1 VTRPGRPDRGG
12 RRGQGGFTLIELMI
26 SLVITSML
34 VAMILGIF
42 TTMSAS
48 YRTQQQ
54 VAELQQVLSAA
65 RAQVQKDLAQAGY
78 QMAQGFRWAGDGG
91 TPVPALMITNGSN
104 GPDQLAVFYADPS
117 AQAAVTSIPDPSK
130 GPIDHATVDGPDN
143 FQAGDL
149 VVLTVA
155 GTTDTTLAFESGTR
169 PPEEP
174 AVGDP
179 NDDSNLLARI
189 PLYYA
194 CVLQVDH
201 VTSTDVY
208 FSTSGT
214 WGTSTNAFCDDV
226 YKASNALKMNTI
238 FGTMLYRFVGR
249 AYRID
254 PTRKDLSVFQMS
266 PSGGLVA
273 GDWQDLGLGFT
284 DFQIASRWYDTATGV
299 DTADTDTDPRRNWY
313 SGDDQTTHCQA
324 STAIDPL
331 FKPENM
337 FAALQVSFSFV
348 VRTQYPIVEGA
359 VTAATPAL
367 IDPARPQNGEV
378 GDRPA
383 IQLEGVS
390 DAARPQELRGDHIY
404 RYATTKVD
412 VRNLGVG
419 R

>member
-1 VTRPGRPDRGG
+1 VTRRRPRTRA
-12 RRGQGGFTLIELMI
+12 RRGQAGFTLIELMI
-26 SLVITSML
+26 SLVISSML

-42 TTMSAS
+42 TTMSAA

-65 RAQVQKDLAQAGY
+65 RATVSKDVLEAGY
-78 QMAQGFRWAGDGG
+78 QMSQGFRWAGDGG
-91 TPVPALMITNGSN
+91 VQVPALSITNGSN
-104 GPDQLAVFYADPS
+104 APDQIAVFYADPS
-117 AQAAVTSIPDPSK
+117 AQAAMSAVQSPDLTQ
-130 GPIDHATVDGPDN
+130 ATVDSPDT
-143 FQAGDL
+143 FQPGDL
-149 VVLTVA
+149 AVLT
-155 GTTDTTLAFESGTR
+155 LAETSGNSLGFESGTR

-179 NDDSNLLARI
+179 VGLDPVLAKI
-189 PLYYA
+189 PYDYA
-194 CVLQVDH
+194 CVLEVAS
-201 VTSTDVY
+201 VSPTTIT

-214 WGTSTNAFCDDV
+214 WGTSSNSHCADV
-226 YKASNALKMNTI
+226 ITHFNDVNVVSKMI
-238 FGTMLYRFVGR
+238 YRFVSR

-273 GDWQDLGLGFT
+273 DDWQDLGLGFT
-284 DFQIASRWYDTATGV
+284 DFQVASRWYDTSTGV
-299 DTADTDTDPRRNWY
+299 DTADLDTDPVRNWY
-313 SGDDQTTHCQA
+313 SGDDQANRCLSSTT
-324 STAIDPL
+324 IDPNNPD
-331 FKPENM
+331 KM

-348 VRTQYPIVEGA
+348 VRTQHRVVEGA

-367 IDPARPQNGEV
+367 IDPARPDNGDV
-378 GDRPA
+378 GDRTA
-383 IQLEGVS
+383 IQLDGVP
-390 DAARPQELRGDHIY
+390 DASRPQELRGDNIY